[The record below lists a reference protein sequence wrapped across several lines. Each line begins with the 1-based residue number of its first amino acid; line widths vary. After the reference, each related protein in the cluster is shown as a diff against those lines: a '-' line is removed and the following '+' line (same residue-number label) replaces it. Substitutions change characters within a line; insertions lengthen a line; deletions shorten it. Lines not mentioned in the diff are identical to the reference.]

1 MIATALAWHAL
12 PFGRAADSTLQ
23 MSDAVPGDHAL
34 VRATLSGDDGAFAE
48 IMRRHK
54 GRVFGTCSRFARD
67 SHQLDDLCQE
77 VFLRAWRRLRTF
89 RGDAPFEHWLARLTV
104 TACYD
109 FLRRERRH
117 RGHVELDDSPL
128 EFRDTSVDAA
138 IAASRA
144 RDLLDWAMRRLSAEE
159 KLVLTLLEL
168 EERTVRDIAA
178 LTGWSESNVK
188 VRAFR
193 ARARLREIIE
203 RSNEH

>member
-12 PFGRAADSTLQ
+12 PFGSAGDSTSH

-34 VRATLSGDDGAFAE
+34 VRATLSGDEAAFAE
-48 IMRRHK
+48 LIRRHK

-89 RGDAPFEHWLARLTV
+89 RGDAPFEHWLARLTI

-117 RGHVELDDSPL
+117 RGHVELGDAQL
-128 EFRDTSVDAA
+128 KLRDTGIDAA
-138 IAASRA
+138 IAAGRA
-144 RDLLDWAMRRLSAEE
+144 RDLLDWAMRKLSAEE
-159 KLVLTLLEL
+159 KLVLTLLEI
-168 EERTVRDIAA
+168 EERPVREIAT